1 MREKLSPSL
10 YRSEQGPLSVE
21 FHCHEGRVHGF
32 PYSHLLYFRHE
43 VNPDAELQPNAPAE
57 RFLIS
62 FSTHEVVLLGW
73 CLHDL
78 VSLLCAGQLASVHAV
93 GIRYLAEAE
102 NTPFVCDISIHPP
115 FKE

>member
-1 MREKLSPSL
+1 MREKLSPSI

-21 FHCHEGRVHGF
+21 FRCRDGRVHGF
-32 PYSHLLYFRHE
+32 PYNHLLYFRYE

-57 RFLIS
+57 RVVVS

-73 CLHDL
+73 CLPGL
-78 VSLLCAGQLASVHAV
+78 VPLLCTGQLASVHAV

-102 NTPFVCDISIHPP
+102 NTPFVYDVTIHPP
-115 FKE
+115 TKQ